1 MSDILFATKKTL
13 IDYNEYNQNNF
24 DHGYDKDEFNVLSDK
39 SAYPVTEIKNSR
51 KDENHRVYQF
61 LLNDKGKFCIFYLNK
76 DKSDKLQSMKIP
88 NNLIN

>member
-1 MSDILFATKKTL
+1 MSDILFADKKL
-13 IDYNEYNQNNF
+13 LQSYNTYNQDNF
-24 DHGYDKDEFNVLSDK
+24 NHGYDEKEFEDLDETVM
-39 SAYPVTEIKNSR
+39 YPVSKVDKSR
-51 KDENHRVYQF
+51 KDINHQVYQF